1 MRTAAAALFAAILL
15 LAAAATTAA
24 SRRPQAY
31 PHLQSD
37 WDELRRGRE
46 AQSAGCEEGAP
57 RENSVR
63 R

>member
-1 MRTAAAALFAAILL
+1 MRAAAAALLAATLL
-15 LAAAATTAA
+15 LAAAVAAA

-37 WDELRRGRE
+37 WDELRRGCE
-46 AQSAGCEEGAP
+46 AQSAGCEKGAP
-57 RENSVR
+57 RENCVR

>member
-1 MRTAAAALFAAILL
+1 MRAAAVLLLACL
-15 LAAAATTAA
+15 LAAAVAAAAA

-37 WDELRRGRE
+37 WDELRQRCE
-46 AQSAGCEEGAP
+46 AQSTRCEEGAL
-57 RENSVR
+57 RENCVR